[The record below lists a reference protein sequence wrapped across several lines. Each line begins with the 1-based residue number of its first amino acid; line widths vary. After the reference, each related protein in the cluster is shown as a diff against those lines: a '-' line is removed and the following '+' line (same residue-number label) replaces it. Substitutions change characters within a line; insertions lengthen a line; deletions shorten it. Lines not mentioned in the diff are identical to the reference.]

1 MKKFIITLTAIFICT
16 NVHAEILNINYM
28 NEDNT
33 IYENGTCT
41 IGGDLI
47 LPTPP
52 TKRGYTFNGW
62 MPADVQQ
69 IEYLEST
76 GTQWID
82 TGYYPDKYTGVNTKF
97 ENDTV
102 SNDTSAF
109 GTLKSNGSCRFQT
122 FVWDKKIYFSLN
134 STSVIV
140 PGALEGDIVEL
151 DWNNGNIKFKI
162 NNSDYKTAHFNV
174 SDFVPVKH
182 LCLFTSCRDD
192 MGIVSGKGTI
202 KLYYFK
208 IYDNDVLVRDMIPVL
223 DGEGVPCMYDRVEK
237 KFYYNAGTG
246 QFVAGPVIGE

>member
-1 MKKFIITLTAIFICT
+1 MKKFLLTLCAIFMCT
-16 NVHAEILNINYM
+16 IARSDEITINWLNT
-28 NEDNT
+28 DKT
-33 IYENGTCT
+33 IDHTTTCT
-41 IGGDLI
+41 IGGDVI
-47 LPTPP
+47 LPQTPY
-52 TKRGYTFNGW
+52 KYGYTFNGW
-62 MPADVQQ
+62 GANYIP

-140 PGALEGDIVEL
+140 PGALEGDVVEL

-162 NNSDYKTAHFNV
+162 NNSDYKTVHFNV

-192 MGIVSGKGTI
+192 VDIVSGGSTI
-202 KLYYFK
+202 KIYYF
-208 IYDNDVLVRDMIPVL
+208 
-223 DGEGVPCMYDRVEK
+223 
-237 KFYYNAGTG
+237 
-246 QFVAGPVIGE
+246 Q